1 MNTINGAASSD
12 LPPRFAQVSRAH
24 FLLALV
30 PIFARL
36 SAAAAWLNSEKFAEA
51 SPARE
56 AASLLESSPE
66 VRAMLSQIQ
75 SEQQKLNDEIAELG
89 REIGAQQAGL
99 ERISDQLA
107 A

>member
-1 MNTINGAASSD
+1 MNTINGAAASD

-30 PIFARL
+30 PIFAGL

-56 AASLLESSPE
+56 AAPLLES